1 MEWKPKIRRV
11 PTEFVDAVEAGFD
24 YDHSQNI
31 DENRQR
37 AADEGYEQ
45 FSYKNDNDLY
55 ADWLT
60 SGRELG
66 KDHAKTQW
74 DIGDWLNF
82 GFELR
87 DINHK
92 DRHRIYGMAS
102 EVTGLH
108 PQTLKVYAHV
118 ARCVNSNI
126 RDPECSFAQHQLV
139 ASLPQDKQNQALAGM
154 HCKTVAMSKTW
165 LNLPATRALLK
176 LDENDEQPVNPDD
189 PERDTPK
196 PKSTNSQS
204 SGKTRTIIRLCD
216 QLSKSLSKYDIVD
229 APPDVLSAVNR
240 VLDIVL
246 PRIPL
251 VSTLE
256 P

>member
-11 PTEFVDAVEAGFD
+11 PKEFVDAVEAGFD

-37 AADEGYEQ
+37 AADEGYDQ
-45 FSYKNDNDLY
+45 FSYRNDDTLY
-55 ADWLT
+55 ADWLAAGT
-60 SGRELG
+60 ELG

-74 DIGDWLNF
+74 DIGDWLNG
-82 GFELR
+82 GFVLQ
-87 DINHK
+87 DLNDK
-92 DRHRIYGMAS
+92 GRHRIYGMAA
-102 EVTGLH
+102 EATGLH

-126 RDPECSFAQHQLV
+126 RNPRLSFGKHQLV
-139 ASLPQDKQNQALAGM
+139 ASFPEEKQIQALSGM
-154 HCKTVAMSKTW
+154 HHKTVEMSKIW
-165 LNLPATRALLK
+165 LRLPVTRALLK
-176 LDENDEQPVNPDD
+176 LDENNGQQAKPQSS
-189 PERDTPK
+189 K
-196 PKSTNSQS
+196 AKSPKSQI

-216 QLSKSLSKYDIVD
+216 QLSKSLSKYDIVE
-229 APPDVLSAVNR
+229 APPAVLSAVNR

-246 PRIPL
+246 PKIPL
-251 VSTLE
+251 ASTLE